1 MMRLRRDR
9 RLLNPHHIQVK
20 INQGCDHQI
29 RKVVAN
35 ITETVFFPQ
44 KAQVPRNVLRLLR
57 KKSPGAE
64 EELPDKPAV
73 TKSNTAGGLETR
85 KPTSRR
91 VEATTTRRR
100 GSRLVRAQ
108 VRRGLSNVRWE

>member
-20 INQGCDHQI
+20 INQG
-29 RKVVAN
+29 
-35 ITETVFFPQ
+35 
-44 KAQVPRNVLRLLR
+44 

-64 EELPDKPAV
+64 EELPAKPAV